1 MGSLTPEI
9 RNLIIKAYRR
19 GHRVK
24 DIASMFDVHRWT
36 VWKWIKRTRHP
47 GRKNLKD
54 SSKKPHRRHRKI
66 TPLVEEAIM
75 LLRDR
80 FNWGTYRIKINLL
93 SPPQYI
99 RYFLETVLGYP
110 WRFIDFSRQGINNVL
125 KEHRR
130 NGSPYKKTKNNWK
143 FFEQII
149 QMICGRLI
157 SRDQSL

>member
-1 MGSLTPEI
+1 
-9 RNLIIKAYRR
+9 
-19 GHRVK
+19 
-24 DIASMFDVHRWT
+24 
-36 VWKWIKRTRHP
+36 
-47 GRKNLKD
+47 
-54 SSKKPHRRHRKI
+54 
-66 TPLVEEAIM
+66 M

-110 WRFIDFSRQGINNVL
+110 WRSIDFSRQGINNVL